1 MAQADLFSAL
11 SARSTGTVGEV
22 IQSPTPASLGPP
34 SVASSTP
41 PPKSTLERSTR
52 IKDPVTSER
61 AALGIQNPEEKKR
74 TASPASVSASS
85 ASDLSRIEK
94 SRRRRR
100 SKHRSHRRDSSSSS
114 ESRHRRSRSH
124 RKHSKR
130 DSSSSSSESEKR
142 KKKHHKKQETAP
154 AASPPAP
161 VVEEVDECG
170 RCSKP
175 RFVDPLDPALAN
187 LSAKKKERIRVE
199 LIRRIQKLKRDNPG
213 EGIQLPVRG
222 LDDPVVC
229 YRRYRRVVRHL
240 YAKRSIVTY
249 QFMVAGFL
257 LLAQVVLSKM
267 FGPAA
272 NEYLKTEF
280 DNIEKYNEVFYQM
293 GCRAYSPYGGSACPE
308 YQFAWKL
315 VAPILII
322 VATYFISRY
331 TPVPPIAIG
340 MFNSMASSYLK
351 NETSANYRTL
361 LHDED
366 DDEPD
371 DESSSDEDEPV
382 VVPKQRAPRV
392 DIPRFEEDL
401 PEENIGMNAI
411 RVAAPA
417 ITQMLS
423 SVRPNADGTQSPQ
436 DPSIVGT
443 LLNMMQAFTGGGNRQ
458 AAAPTKTEPAPAVF
472 TD

>member
-1 MAQADLFSAL
+1 MAQADLFSTL
-11 SARSTGTVGEV
+11 TEGRPSLRIEETL
-22 IQSPTPASLGPP
+22 QSPIQASVGPP
-34 SVASSTP
+34 STAEPVKHSI
-41 PPKSTLERSTR
+41 R
-52 IKDPVTSER
+52 VTSER
-61 AALGIQNPEEKKR
+61 VATGEEKKSVR
-74 TASPASVSASS
+74 RIAVPASVSASS

-94 SRRRRR
+94 RHRSRHRKSKRDTSSSSESPRRRHRSHRR
-100 SKHRSHRRDSSSSS
+100 SKHRSKRSTSSSSS
-114 ESRHRRSRSH
+114 EEP
-124 RKHSKR
+124 RKKR
-130 DSSSSSSESEKR
+130 D
-142 KKKHHKKQETAP
+142 HKKEVP
-154 AASPPAP
+154 PPAPP

-175 RFVDPLDPALAN
+175 RFVDPLDPALAT
-187 LSAKKKERIRVE
+187 LSVKKKERIRLE
-199 LIRRIQKLKRDNPG
+199 IIRRIQKLRRDNPG
-213 EGIQLPVRG
+213 ENIQLPIRG
-222 LDDPVVC
+222 LNDPSVC
-229 YRRYRRVVRHL
+229 YRRYKRIVRHL

-280 DNIEKYNEVFYQM
+280 DSIEKYNEVFYQM
-293 GCRAYSPYGGSACPE
+293 GCRAYSPSVGATCPE

-315 VAPILII
+315 VAPIMII
-322 VATYFISRY
+322 VVTYFISRY

-340 MFNSMASSYLK
+340 MFNNMASSYLK
-351 NETSANYRTL
+351 NETSGNYRTL
-361 LHDED
+361 LHDDE

-371 DESSSDEDEPV
+371 EDSSSDEDEPV
-382 VVPKQRAPRV
+382 VVPKQRSPRV

-401 PEENIGMNAI
+401 PEENIGMSAI

-423 SVRPNADGTQSPQ
+423 SVRPNADGTQPPQ
-436 DPSIVGT
+436 DQSMVGT
-443 LLNMMQAFTGGGNRQ
+443 ILNLMQAFGGGSKP
-458 AAAPTKTEPAPAVF
+458 AATATKTDPTPTVF